1 MNTALVFGGRTGL
14 LGQAL
19 CATLTQAGW
28 KTVPIGRTD
37 VDLWD
42 LDALRAL
49 ITDVR
54 PRVVFNAIAYTA
66 VDRAEDE
73 SQEAWRVNAL
83 FPRLLGQAADTAHLV
98 HYSTDYVFDGRATR
112 PYIPTDPVNPQ
123 CVYGRTKWEGEM
135 ELTRL
140 GLTRLTIVRTA
151 WLFGPGRTN
160 FIARILEL
168 AHSRPEL
175 AIVHDQVGS
184 PTFTP
189 DLAAASL
196 ALVNAAA
203 TGTFHAVNA
212 GEASWCEL
220 AAEAVR
226 IAGIP
231 CPVRPI
237 TSADYPQRATRP
249 AYSVLDTTSLTAAT
263 GITPR
268 SWALALRHYIRALR

>member
-19 CATLTQAGW
+19 CAALTQAGW
-28 KTVPIGRTD
+28 RAVPIGRTD

-42 LDALRAL
+42 VDALRAL
-49 ITDVR
+49 VTQVR
-54 PRVVFNAIAYTA
+54 PQVVFNAIAYTA

-73 SQEAWRVNAL
+73 PQEAWRVNAL
-83 FPRLLGQAADTAHLV
+83 FPRLLGQAVGTAHLV

-112 PYIPTDPVNPQ
+112 PYLPTDPVNPQ
-123 CVYGRTKWEGEM
+123 CVYGRTKLEGET

-140 GLTRLTIVRTA
+140 GLARLTIVRTA
-151 WLFGPGRTN
+151 WLFGPGRMN
-160 FIARILEL
+160 FVARILEL
-168 AHSRPEL
+168 ARSRPEL
-175 AIVHDQVGS
+175 TIVHDQVGS

-196 ALVNAAA
+196 ALVQAGA
-203 TGTFHAVNA
+203 TGIFHAVNA
-212 GEASWCEL
+212 GQASWCEL
-220 AAEAVR
+220 AAEAVHV
-226 IAGIP
+226 AGIA

-237 TSADYPQRATRP
+237 TSAEYPQKAARP

-263 GITPR
+263 GMTPR
-268 SWALALRHYIRALR
+268 SWALALREYIRALR